1 MENKNFNILDVL
13 NTKNINYIKDRYN
26 FIDCYINNIVFTIDN
41 DTQESRIK
49 TLLDAIDTLSKE
61 NEELKKENEEL
72 KKENKVL
79 KEQNEVFSNL
89 ANLLK
94 DKFKIDN
101 IDISISF
108 EK

>member
-13 NTKNINYIKDRYN
+13 NAKNINYKKDRYN

-49 TLLDAIDTLSKE
+49 TLLDAIETLSKE
-61 NEELKKENEEL
+61 NEELKKD
-72 KKENKVL
+72 NKVL
-79 KEQNEVFSNL
+79 NALNKEQNEIFSNL
-89 ANLLK
+89 ANLIK
-94 DKFKIDN
+94 DKIEIDN